1 MMSRG
6 QTLLLNISIAGMT
19 ITGAVFAWMKYA
31 MKTNDPFAVANHP
44 WQPHMMTA
52 HVLIGPL
59 AVFAFGWTF
68 ANHIWPRIV
77 LQDPRRRLSG
87 LSATIL
93 IAPMIV
99 SGYLLQIATS
109 DTIRHAM
116 AIAHGIASALF
127 VIAYVAHLARRS

>member
-68 ANHIWPRIV
+68 ANHIWPAFVNRA
-77 LQDPRRRLSG
+77 PNRASG
-87 LSATIL
+87 IASMLL
-93 IAPMIV
+93 IIPMTL
-99 SGYLLQIATS
+99 SGYLMQVTTDDA
-109 DTIRHAM
+109 IRKGY
-116 AIAHGIASALF
+116 AIAHWVTVVLF
-127 VIAYVAHLARRS
+127 VVGYVVHLVPRRE